1 MKMEPAASSI
11 PSLMYQRG
19 IVRSN
24 CIDCLDRTN
33 VAQWCIGMRIL
44 ACQLYVLGVDLCN
57 KRTNGKKKPQ
67 KTKKIIVKKKISVKQ
82 SNSL

>member
-57 KRTNGKKKPQ
+57 KRTNGKKT
-67 KTKKIIVKKKISVKQ
+67 KTKNKKQKK
-82 SNSL
+82 